1 METGYPSY
9 PGRYQKRKGVTAM
22 TDSLALLDQ
31 ALTLGESELSAL
43 ADGDVD
49 SADSSAQ
56 QRSRLIAMAWEK
68 RGSVQ
73 EDELREKLLQLQS
86 LQGRLTSEARRLH
99 QSLREELQRSRKES
113 VRLSGYKRAVSVRPL
128 HSHYISKQG

>member
-1 METGYPSY
+1 
-9 PGRYQKRKGVTAM
+9 M

-56 QRSRLIAMAWEK
+56 QRSRLIAMAWGKTRK
-68 RGSVQ
+68 RTGRRTARKTAAASVPAGQ
-73 EDELREKLLQLQS
+73 TDQ
-86 LQGRLTSEARRLH
+86 
-99 QSLREELQRSRKES
+99 
-113 VRLSGYKRAVSVRPL
+113 
-128 HSHYISKQG
+128 